1 MQKVNYASPH
11 AFRKEVRRIRT
22 WYRPGR
28 KGTRRRR
35 GIIRDR
41 NAPLRVRGRR
51 TVWNK
56 KIAAHYKRLL
66 HPLRQEGLWKWRM
79 VALALHAAG
88 MPVHAG
94 TIPVERLW
102 ASMKDMLPNAARLV
116 SLEWFE
122 MLSKLAFMRY
132 NYRHFHHRLLPS
144 WAESDSLIAERLDNI
159 CQAAR
164 AMHDEESAT
173 GLARLCQPFL

>member
-1 MQKVNYASPH
+1 
-11 AFRKEVRRIRT
+11 
-22 WYRPGR
+22 
-28 KGTRRRR
+28 
-35 GIIRDR
+35 
-41 NAPLRVRGRR
+41 
-51 TVWNK
+51 
-56 KIAAHYKRLL
+56 
-66 HPLRQEGLWKWRM
+66 M

-102 ASMKDMLPNAARLV
+102 ASMKDMLPTAARLV
-116 SLEWFE
+116 PLEWFE

-173 GLARLCQPFL
+173 GLARLCQPFS

>member
-1 MQKVNYASPH
+1 
-11 AFRKEVRRIRT
+11 
-22 WYRPGR
+22 
-28 KGTRRRR
+28 
-35 GIIRDR
+35 
-41 NAPLRVRGRR
+41 
-51 TVWNK
+51 
-56 KIAAHYKRLL
+56 
-66 HPLRQEGLWKWRM
+66 M
-79 VALALHAAG
+79 VALALWDAG
-88 MPVHAG
+88 MPVQAG

-102 ASMKDMLPNAARLV
+102 ASLKDMLPNAARMV

>member
-1 MQKVNYASPH
+1 
-11 AFRKEVRRIRT
+11 
-22 WYRPGR
+22 
-28 KGTRRRR
+28 
-35 GIIRDR
+35 
-41 NAPLRVRGRR
+41 
-51 TVWNK
+51 
-56 KIAAHYKRLL
+56 
-66 HPLRQEGLWKWRM
+66 M

-102 ASMKDMLPNAARLV
+102 ASMKEMLPDAARLL

-122 MLSKLAFMRY
+122 TLSKLAFMRY

-164 AMHDEESAT
+164 ALNDEESAT
-173 GLARLCQPFL
+173 ALTRLCQPFL